1 MDKAIE
7 THKIP
12 TYEECVEALKNHGSR
27 MVSGANCLGKDTFA
41 HKSVGNKKKF
51 KEIEAEMSR
60 MYYDSA
66 DVKNVKKASHND
78 NLFTDEERNGVIGG
92 VGALYMISFLL
103 KKVMNDTFGE
113 LLGESSPGAKKVYLH
128 CIKHMELT
136 ADMMFAFTDR
146 FSYNANES
154 GMSEFGITLDV
165 DKLCTDIDV
174 LNIDNTIRA
183 FSTRFMKK
191 VKEQEA
197 LIKSKKRQ

>member
-1 MDKAIE
+1 MERTIE

-27 MVSGANCLGKDTFA
+27 MISGANCLGKDTFA
-41 HKSVGNKKKF
+41 KKSVGNKKKL
-51 KEIEAEMSR
+51 KEIESEMSR
-60 MYYDSA
+60 LYYDST
-66 DVKNVKKASHND
+66 DVKKASLND
-78 NLFTDEERNGVIGG
+78 NMFTDEERNGVIGG
-92 VGALYMISFLL
+92 IGALYMISFLL

-113 LLGESSPGAKKVYLH
+113 LLGESSPGAKAVYLH

-136 ADMMFAFTDR
+136 AEMMVAFTDR
-146 FSYNANES
+146 FSYNANEC
-154 GMSEFGITLDV
+154 GMSEFGVALDV

-174 LNIDNTIRA
+174 FNIDNTIRS
-183 FSTRFMKK
+183 FSTRFTKK